1 MGEVVGL
8 LLLGQSLVF
17 TFPCFGL
24 LLGSSWAFP
33 FGFSF
38 FPFFFFPFYEPVLA
52 VRRRSKW
59 KGREQQV
66 GCDGGGGVDGL

>member
-1 MGEVVGL
+1 MGGVVGL
-8 LLLGQSLVF
+8 LLLGESLVF

-38 FPFFFFPFYEPVLA
+38 FPFFFFFFSFL
-52 VRRRSKW
+52 
-59 KGREQQV
+59 
-66 GCDGGGGVDGL
+66 